1 MIAFF
6 IFIFVNFFVS
16 RKLQPYFGKFSFT
29 RNFIA
34 GFFGVTSLL
43 VVMYF
48 LKLDL
53 LGVPASNLDVS
64 KIPAVYIAIGMFI
77 IMGFLLDLLLI
88 YSAKF
93 LNWLHEFL
101 ANFLKNRK

>member
-1 MIAFF
+1 MIAFL

-29 RNFIA
+29 RNLIA
-34 GFFGVTSLL
+34 GFFGLTSLF
-43 VVMYF
+43 VVEYF
-48 LKLDL
+48 FKLDL
-53 LGVPASNLDVS
+53 LGIPASNLDVS
-64 KIPAVYIAIGMFI
+64 KIPAVYIALLISI

-101 ANFLKNRK
+101 ANFFKNRK

>member
-1 MIAFF
+1 MIAFLIFAFTHFF
-6 IFIFVNFFVS
+6 ISN
-16 RKLQPYFGKFSFT
+16 KLRPYFIRFSFT
-29 RNFIA
+29 RSSVSL
-34 GFFGVTSLL
+34 FFSVTFTLI
-43 VVMYF
+43 VVYF
-48 LKLDL
+48 FKLDF
-53 LGVPASNLDVS
+53 LGIPASNLNVS
-64 KIPAVYIAIGMFI
+64 KIPAVYIALFISI